1 VVAPKGRT
9 PPGRTEVTRPAK
21 ATIRQREIERYRKAA
36 ARLGAARIDRR
47 YLNKIGKPQIA
58 KALDRN
64 RKQIRKGV
72 QADG

>member
-1 VVAPKGRT
+1 M
-9 PPGRTEVTRPAK
+9 
-21 ATIRQREIERYRKAA
+21 
-36 ARLGAARIDRR
+36 DRR
-47 YLNKIGKPQIA
+47 YHNKIGKPQIA